1 MQPRPT
7 VHRRHTRRFVV
18 ASVAVLAVAVSACG
32 SDAATSNATSAP
44 TTAATAAT
52 AATTAATTADTT
64 AATTADTT
72 VDTTGGDTGVTT
84 EGISDARCAENK
96 AVGKITYLSSFDFA
110 ASASILDVV
119 VAKDKGYFDA
129 MCLDVD
135 IKSGFSTSNYPLVA
149 ANTAQFSSAGSYT
162 EILNY
167 SVDGASFVALADYG
181 KTPIEALVV
190 KDPTVTDLAQLKGK
204 TIGVKGDIPPSLVAM
219 LASAG
224 LVRGTDYSEVLLDG
238 FDPVAQLQ
246 GPIDALPVYKSN
258 EPATLDAAGVK
269 YGLFDPTALDI
280 PGTFGLLY
288 TSSQFAAEHPTVA
301 QDFIRAALKGMEDS
315 IADPTAAVAI
325 ALKQIDSAGNAYY
338 LTEAGETFRWKQELA
353 EVKKGTPAGE
363 PVGLIDPAVFE
374 NEVTAYTAAGVFKT
388 APSMDGTYDADLA
401 KALYDADGKVIFPA
415 SAG

>member
-7 VHRRHTRRFVV
+7 VQRRHTRRFLV

-44 TTAATAAT
+44 TTAATA
-52 AATTAATTADTT
+52 DTT
-64 AATTADTT
+64 AATTGDTT
-72 VDTTGGDTGVTT
+72 AATTGDTTAATTGDTTGGDTGVTS

-190 KDPTVTDLAQLKGK
+190 KDPTITDLAQLKGK
-204 TIGVKGDIPPSLVAM
+204 TIGVKGDIPPSIVAM

-224 LVRGTDYSEVLLDG
+224 LVRGVDYQETLVDG
-238 FDPVAQLQ
+238 FDPVVHLQ
-246 GPIDALPVYKSN
+246 GPNDP
-258 EPATLDAAGVK
+258 GVEVGER
-269 YGLFDPTALDI
+269 YILG
-280 PGTFGLLY
+280 
-288 TSSQFAAEHPTVA
+288 
-301 QDFIRAALKGMEDS
+301 AALLV
-315 IADPTAAVAI
+315 AD
-325 ALKQIDSAGNAYY
+325 
-338 LTEAGETFRWKQELA
+338 
-353 EVKKGTPAGE
+353 
-363 PVGLIDPAVFE
+363 DPDR
-374 NEVTAYTAAGVFKT
+374 GVVHHGHT
-388 APSMDGTYDADLA
+388 DRCGADHARHL
-401 KALYDADGKVIFPA
+401 
-415 SAG
+415 